1 MGADNSSSSNS
12 DNCLYDEK
20 DISDYYGLKTNFSE
34 KEESSDNCS
43 KFNYPTQ
50 KSIKI
55 KEESNEKSDSIPTT
69 FEWNN
74 GGNNVYVTGS
84 FCNWNQFFLM
94 KKNQQGSFILT
105 INLPRGNH
113 EYKFKV
119 DNQWRF
125 NEKYPTC
132 NNSGNIN
139 NYLDTTKW
147 EITVINTDEGTT
159 VPSSNAT
166 TDNEQS
172 NKNLEK
178 DACKLIMKRYSN
190 YIPSKEIFSEK
201 IPDSPDNYKM
211 NENIN
216 LLSNQKYIGNKN
228 FLTISD
234 LSGEIDYK
242 NIKTVHH
249 EQINHLLSSND
260 KKQSKKNILC
270 SITTRYRHKYT
281 TFVYYKSKNSK

>member
-1 MGADNSSSSNS
+1 
-12 DNCLYDEK
+12 
-20 DISDYYGLKTNFSE
+20 
-34 KEESSDNCS
+34 
-43 KFNYPTQ
+43 
-50 KSIKI
+50 
-55 KEESNEKSDSIPTT
+55 
-69 FEWNN
+69 
-74 GGNNVYVTGS
+74 
-84 FCNWNQFFLM
+84 M

-147 EITVINTDEGTT
+147 EITVINTEEGATA
-159 VPSSNAT
+159 PSSNAT

-228 FLTISD
+228 FLEISD

-242 NIKTVHH
+242 NIKNVHH
-249 EQINHLLSSND
+249 EQINHLLSNND
-260 KKQSKKNILC
+260 KKQSKKNTLC
-270 SITTRYRHKYT
+270 SITARYRHKYT